1 MAVLEKSSLAVA
13 LCRQPSVRVRTQ
25 CFLLQ
30 TACSV
35 LQRWL
40 HIVPLH
46 PPLVGAQSPS
56 FTSRA
61 RKNNALQGTHRAAS
75 EKKSEFA
82 DTMYQNQCCTQST
95 LCDYSSDGTK
105 WMEAA
110 AVTRLM
116 GAANWAGAKL
126 LFIPLLG
133 LLLFSIRP
141 LCFSHAQGFRFHIAR
156 APDILRWIGLEF
168 FFTLMSA
175 FTCNRSAQTA
185 LIGWNASRAGESVMK
200 MSNALPLH

>member
-1 MAVLEKSSLAVA
+1 VCVHNAFC
-13 LCRQPSVRVRTQ
+13 CRQR
-25 CFLLQ
+25 
-30 TACSV
+30 V

-75 EKKSEFA
+75 EKKKRIRA
-82 DTMYQNQCCTQST
+82 DTMYQNQCCAQST
-95 LCDYSSDGTK
+95 LCDEMQYSSDGTK

-116 GAANWAGAKL
+116 GAANSAGAKL

-141 LCFSHAQGFRFHIAR
+141 LCFSHAQGFRFQIAR

-175 FTCNRSAQTA
+175 FNCNRSEQTA
-185 LIGWNASRAGESVMK
+185 LIG
-200 MSNALPLH
+200 